1 MLLTVSDIHKSFG
14 DNQILKGIDFTL
26 DEGRVLVII
35 GPSGSGKTTILRSLN
50 LLEIPEKGLLKI
62 DGRTVNFKQLVS
74 KKEIQEIR
82 KKSAMVFQSYNL
94 FPHKT
99 VLENVIEGPVVVQKI
114 PKEEAIGNATQI
126 LSKVGLSAHLDKYP
140 HQLSGGQQQRVGIA
154 RAVALKPKLLLFDE
168 PTSAL
173 DPELV
178 ADVLKVMKDL
188 VREGWTMVVVTHE
201 LKFASEVADEVL
213 FMDDGVILEKGS
225 PEAIFQHPQ
234 HERTQQF
241 LSRILK
247 QV

>member
-1 MLLTVSDIHKSFG
+1 MLTVSGIHKSFG
-14 DNQILKGIDFTL
+14 DNKILKGIDFTL
-26 DEGRVLVII
+26 DEGKVLVII

-50 LLEIPEKGLLKI
+50 LLEIPEKGTLQI
-62 DGRTVNFKQLVS
+62 DDRTIDFEQTVS
-74 KKEIQEIR
+74 QNSRREIR
-82 KKSAMVFQSYNL
+82 KKSAMVFQGYNL

-99 VLENVIEGPVVVQKI
+99 VLENVIEGPVFVQKV
-114 PKEEAIGNATQI
+114 PREKAVVHAKQL

-188 VREGWTMVVVTHE
+188 AQEGWTMVIVTHE

-213 FMDDGVILEKGS
+213 FMDNGVILEQGS
-225 PEAIFQHPQ
+225 PESIFGHPR
-234 HERTQQF
+234 HERTKQF

>member
-1 MLLTVSDIHKSFG
+1 MLLKVSDIHKSFG
-14 DNQILKGIDFTL
+14 GRQILKSIDFSL
-26 DEGRVLVII
+26 DEGKVLVII

-50 LLEIPEKGLLKI
+50 LLEVPEKGFLEI
-62 DGRTVNFKQLVS
+62 DGMQVDFNHLVA
-74 KKEIQEIR
+74 KKTIREIR
-82 KKSAMVFQSYNL
+82 QKSAMVFQGYNL

-99 VLENVIEGPVVVQKI
+99 VLENVVEGPVIVQRI
-114 PKEEAIGNATQI
+114 PREKAIEDARQI
-126 LSKVGLSAHLDKYP
+126 LDGVGLSEHLDKYP

-178 ADVLKVMKDL
+178 SDVLKVMKNL
-188 VREGWTMVVVTHE
+188 AREGWTMVVVTHE
-201 LKFASEVADEVL
+201 LKFAEEVADEVL
-213 FMDDGVILEKGS
+213 FMDEGVILEKGT
-225 PEAIFQHPQ
+225 PEDIFKRPQ
-234 HERTQQF
+234 HERTKQF